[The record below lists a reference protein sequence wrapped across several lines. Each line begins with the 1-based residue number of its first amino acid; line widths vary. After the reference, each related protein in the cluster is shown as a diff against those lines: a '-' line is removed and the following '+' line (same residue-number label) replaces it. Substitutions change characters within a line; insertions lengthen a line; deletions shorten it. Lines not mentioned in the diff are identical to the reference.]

1 MQEIGPFI
9 DFLRFEKRYSAH
21 TVRAYQ
27 DDLIQF
33 STFLQKFYG
42 GLSLNEISAAMTR
55 SWLASLKE
63 EKISSRSIH
72 RKLSSLKS
80 FFKFQ
85 VRSGVLEKSPLVQI
99 QPPKASKRL
108 PAFIPEN
115 DVAALLETVSFSE
128 DINGFN
134 QKTLFILFYATG
146 MRLSELINVKQ
157 HQIDLSRRVV
167 KVLGKGNKERLI
179 PFAPAVGTYIQEYIE
194 WKKKTFEKQ
203 EDFLLVTPKG
213 KKMYPKYAYLLIK
226 DLLKDL
232 NTLEKKSPHVL
243 RHTFATHLTNNGAS
257 LNAVKDLLGHAS
269 LASTQ
274 VYTHNTIEKLKAV
287 YKKAHPREQH
297 K

>member
-1 MQEIGPFI
+1 MLETGPFI
-9 DFLRFEKRYSAH
+9 DYLKFEKRYSSH

-27 DDLIQF
+27 DDLTQF
-33 STFLQKFYG
+33 SSYLHDIYQTCQW
-42 GLSLNEISAAMTR
+42 NEVSASMTR

-63 EKISSRSIH
+63 AQISSRTIH

-80 FFKFQ
+80 FFKFL
-85 VRSGVLEKSPLVQI
+85 VRSGQLEKSPLVQV
-99 QPPKASKRL
+99 QPPKASRRL

-115 DVAALLETVSFSE
+115 DVVQLLQSLRFTE
-128 DINGFN
+128 DVKGFN
-134 QKTLFILFYATG
+134 QKTLFILFYTTG
-146 MRLSELINVKQ
+146 MRLSELINLKQ
-157 HQIDLSRRVV
+157 HQFDLGRGMV

-179 PFAPAVGTYIQEYIE
+179 PFAAAVGEHVQTYIE
-194 WKKKTFEKQ
+194 WKKKTFAQPE
-203 EDFLLVTPKG
+203 EYLLVTPKG
-213 KKMYPKYAYLLIK
+213 RKMYPKYAYLLIK
-226 DLLKDL
+226 DLLSAL

-287 YKKAHPREQH
+287 YKKAHPREQT